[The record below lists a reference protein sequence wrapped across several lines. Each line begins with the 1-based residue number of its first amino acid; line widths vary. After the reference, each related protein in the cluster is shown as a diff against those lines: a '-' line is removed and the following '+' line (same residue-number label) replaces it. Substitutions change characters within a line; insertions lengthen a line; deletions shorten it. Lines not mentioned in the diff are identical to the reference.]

1 MTSMQRSLLVLAM
14 AGTLAL
20 PLPLLAAEA
29 ATAADDA
36 VPAAGQSLPE
46 QMMERHNAEAP
57 AAGQA
62 PAEGMMHEPGDCRMH
77 HSDGKP
83 MGMMGMMGMG
93 AGGQADRAV
102 GCHMGKPQHA
112 PSAAGCGMGRPDAA
126 GNTDHASMVQR
137 VEALEKR
144 LDMMQTML
152 QMMLR
157 H

>member
-1 MTSMQRSLLVLAM
+1 MTSMPRSFLVLAM

-29 ATAADDA
+29 ATAADEA

-46 QMMERHNAEAP
+46 PMMERQNAEAP
-57 AAGQA
+57 AAGEA
-62 PAEGMMHEPGDCRMH
+62 PAEGMMHEHGDCRMH
-77 HSDGKP
+77 HGDGKP

-93 AGGQADRAV
+93 TGDQAGRAD

-126 GNTDHASMVQR
+126 GGMDHASMVQR
-137 VEALEKR
+137 VETLEKR
-144 LDMMQTML
+144 LDMMQMML

-157 H
+157 Y